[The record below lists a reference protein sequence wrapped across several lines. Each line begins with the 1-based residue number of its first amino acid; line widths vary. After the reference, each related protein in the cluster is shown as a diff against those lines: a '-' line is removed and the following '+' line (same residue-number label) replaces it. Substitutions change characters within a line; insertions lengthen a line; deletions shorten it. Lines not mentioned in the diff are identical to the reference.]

1 MGDSQGDSQGRLPSP
16 IGGKFWV
23 LSSDEDA
30 VDEVN
35 SMGEPPP
42 EYGGSSPEP
51 SPSLSSR
58 YAKRIRNRLLQRE
71 AALKLSV
78 DLSSDQSGYSL
89 DQLDQIRL
97 TKPSRSPLVKILKV
111 PVLEPT
117 VFLLDD
123 FNAKDW
129 VRVVRKKRIINA
141 RGASRADLPGSERR
155 RSPIS
160 HRYRR
165 SPLQRRSRSASFQI
179 SGPYRTK
186 AGLNSKYHNNF
197 MGQDFCAWT
206 LVQRNQRSRDMHIHC
221 GLPAPIPRVGG
232 CSSIP
237 SRVVA
242 TAAHLAMAGRES
254 MARSA
259 GGPLNQPLRQPILS
273 RTTPGRHGGSVGK
286 VDDGLK
292 DGAAVGTGTAGN
304 PEVQPTTNLPVSR
317 FDAGSSSNQ
326 GGRMEGWHTDGFR
339 GQGFGNFE
347 EGFFE
352 GNNGYGNGYGA
363 MSRGPVDRFPVEM
376 QYGQIPPPMLDGT
389 PAELESLS
397 SPSIVKNND
406 AAAGMEDVEHDVK
419 GLHPKA
425 GESMELHLCTSKGQS
440 TFRTENTSS
449 KQVPQGNIN
458 RCGTGVFL
466 GGRLS
471 NDEVVD
477 FGGISPPVKGARSS
491 GRIRLQENADDT
503 QMERAQ
509 KLAKAKDVASSSC
522 IPRSKGN
529 KPQTLQEK
537 QLLSAK
543 DKGPVSADPVLP
555 AKRTSSSELPLIG
568 ADPIGEG
575 RMVNRGSGEEAG
587 APAQRLVFAYY
598 ITGHGFGHA
607 TRALEV
613 VRHLIGAGHDVH
625 VVTAAPEFV
634 FTTEID
640 SPSLHIRRVL
650 LDCGAVQADA
660 LTVDRLASLEK
671 YHQTAVVPREAIL
684 RTEVEWLTSIKAD
697 LVVSDVVPVACRA
710 AADAGIRS
718 VCVTNF
724 SWDFIYAEYVVAA
737 GHHHRS
743 IVWQIAEDY
752 SHCEFLLRLPGYCP
766 MPAFRDV
773 IDVPLVVRRLH
784 KSRSEVRKELGIADD
799 VKVVIFNFGGQ
810 PAGWK
815 LKKEWLPD
823 GWLCLVCGASD
834 TQELPPNYIKLAK
847 DAYTPDLM
855 AASDCMLGKIGYGTV
870 SEALAYKLP
879 FVFVRRDY
887 FNEEPFLRNMLEHY
901 QCGIEMIRRD
911 LLTGHWKPYL
921 LRALT
926 LKPCYDGQINGG
938 EVAANIL
945 QDTAVGKKYII
956 GKLSGAR
963 RLRDAIVLGYQLQR
977 APGRDVGIPDWYSLS
992 EKEIGVR
999 PAVAPA
1005 SHGINGNAESSFE
1018 DFEILH
1024 GDMQGLTDTMD
1035 FLTSLSGLVGND
1047 PRSPEKQSRERT
1059 AASVLFDLEEEI
1071 YVARAPGRL
1080 DVMGGI
1086 ADYSGSLVLQMPI
1099 REACHVAIQR
1109 TNPIKQKL
1117 WKHAQARQL
1126 ANGAV
1131 SVVQIV
1137 SFGSELSNRAPTFD
1151 MDLSDFMDGDKPIS
1165 YDKAKEYFSQDP
1177 SQKWAA
1183 YVAGTILVLMTELGV
1198 RFTDSLSILV
1208 SSSVPEGKGV
1218 SSSAS
1223 VEVATMSAIAAVYGL
1238 NIAPRDLAILCQKV
1252 ENHIVGAP
1260 CGVMDQMTSACGEA
1274 NKLLA
1279 MVCQPAEVKELV
1291 SIPTHIRFWGL
1302 DSGIRHSVGGTDYG
1316 SVRVGTYM
1324 GRKMLKCAAS
1334 NLLSQSFPSTTTQ
1347 SCDTSE
1353 EYEKYG
1359 VELLKSEASLQ
1370 YLCNLPPHRYE
1381 ASYAR
1386 DIPEVITGDE
1396 FLEKYGDHNDAVTV
1410 VDPKRSYSVKAP
1422 TRHPIYEN
1430 FRVEAF
1436 KALLTAAKTDEQ
1448 LSALGELMYQCHY
1461 SYNACGLGS
1470 DGTDR
1475 LVNLVQEIQHRKTTS
1490 QNGGP
1495 SLFGAKI
1502 TGGGSGGS
1510 VCVIGKNC
1518 LKSSEEI
1525 FEIQKRYKAATGY
1538 LPIVFEGSS
1547 PGAGKFGYLKIR
1559 WRST

>member
-1 MGDSQGDSQGRLPSP
+1 MRVPDVD
-16 IGGKFWV
+16 GGGG
-23 LSSDEDA
+23 
-30 VDEVN
+30 EVTA
-35 SMGEPPP
+35 PP
-42 EYGGSSPEP
+42 
-51 SPSLSSR
+51 
-58 YAKRIRNRLLQRE
+58 Q
-71 AALKLSV
+71 
-78 DLSSDQSGYSL
+78 
-89 DQLDQIRL
+89 
-97 TKPSRSPLVKILKV
+97 
-111 PVLEPT
+111 
-117 VFLLDD
+117 
-123 FNAKDW
+123 
-129 VRVVRKKRIINA
+129 
-141 RGASRADLPGSERR
+141 
-155 RSPIS
+155 
-160 HRYRR
+160 H
-165 SPLQRRSRSASFQI
+165 
-179 SGPYRTK
+179 
-186 AGLNSKYHNNF
+186 
-197 MGQDFCAWT
+197 
-206 LVQRNQRSRDMHIHC
+206 
-221 GLPAPIPRVGG
+221 
-232 CSSIP
+232 
-237 SRVVA
+237 
-242 TAAHLAMAGRES
+242 
-254 MARSA
+254 
-259 GGPLNQPLRQPILS
+259 
-273 RTTPGRHGGSVGK
+273 
-286 VDDGLK
+286 
-292 DGAAVGTGTAGN
+292 
-304 PEVQPTTNLPVSR
+304 
-317 FDAGSSSNQ
+317 
-326 GGRMEGWHTDGFR
+326 
-339 GQGFGNFE
+339 
-347 EGFFE
+347 
-352 GNNGYGNGYGA
+352 
-363 MSRGPVDRFPVEM
+363 
-376 QYGQIPPPMLDGT
+376 
-389 PAELESLS
+389 
-397 SPSIVKNND
+397 
-406 AAAGMEDVEHDVK
+406 
-419 GLHPKA
+419 
-425 GESMELHLCTSKGQS
+425 
-440 TFRTENTSS
+440 
-449 KQVPQGNIN
+449 
-458 RCGTGVFL
+458 
-466 GGRLS
+466 
-471 NDEVVD
+471 
-477 FGGISPPVKGARSS
+477 
-491 GRIRLQENADDT
+491 
-503 QMERAQ
+503 
-509 KLAKAKDVASSSC
+509 
-522 IPRSKGN
+522 
-529 KPQTLQEK
+529 
-537 QLLSAK
+537 
-543 DKGPVSADPVLP
+543 
-555 AKRTSSSELPLIG
+555 
-568 ADPIGEG
+568 
-575 RMVNRGSGEEAG
+575 
-587 APAQRLVFAYY
+587 LVFAYY

-613 VRHLIGAGHDVH
+613 VRHLVAAGHDVH

-634 FTTEID
+634 FTTEIS
-640 SPSLHIRRVL
+640 SPSLHIRKVL

-671 YHQTAVVPREAIL
+671 YHQTAVVPRETIL
-684 RTEVEWLTSIKAD
+684 KTEVEWLNTIKAD

-710 AADAGIRS
+710 AAEAGIRS

-784 KSRSEVRKELGIADD
+784 RSRSEVRKELGIADD

-810 PAGWK
+810 PAGWE
-815 LKKEWLPD
+815 LKEEWLPD

-834 TQELPPNYIKLAK
+834 TQALPPNFIKLAK

-887 FNEEPFLRNMLEHY
+887 FNEEPFLRNMLEHH

-921 LRALT
+921 LRAIT
-926 LKPCYDGQINGG
+926 LQPCYDGPINGG
-938 EVAANIL
+938 EVAARIL
-945 QDTAVGKKYII
+945 QDTAVGKKYIS
-956 GKLSGAR
+956 GKLSGVR

-992 EKEIGVR
+992 EKEISVH
-999 PAVAPA
+999 PTPT
-1005 SHGINGNAESSFE
+1005 SHDMNGTAELSFE

-1024 GDMQGLTDTMD
+1024 GDTQGLTDTMS
-1035 FLTSLSGLVGND
+1035 FLKSLSGLVGND
-1047 PRSPEKQSRERT
+1047 LRNPEKQTRERA
-1059 AASVLFDLEEEI
+1059 AASVLFDWEEEI

-1099 REACHVAIQR
+1099 REACHVAVQR
-1109 TNPIKQKL
+1109 SDPTKQKQ
-1117 WKHAQARQL
+1117 WKHTQARQL
-1126 ANGAV
+1126 AKGGAMPV
-1131 SVVQIV
+1131 LQIV

-1165 YDKAKEYFSQDP
+1165 YDQAKEYFSLDP

-1183 YVAGTILVLMTELGV
+1183 YVAGTIFVLMTELGV
-1198 RFTDSLSILV
+1198 RFTDSMSILV

-1223 VEVATMSAIAAVYGL
+1223 VEVASMSAIAAAYGL
-1238 NIAPRDLAILCQKV
+1238 NIAPRDLALLCQKV
-1252 ENHIVGAP
+1252 ENHVVGAP

-1291 SIPTHIRFWGL
+1291 NIPTHIRFWGL

-1324 GRKMLKCAAS
+1324 GRKMIKCAAS
-1334 NLLSQSFPSTTTQ
+1334 GLLAELLPSCMSMQSG
-1347 SCDTSE
+1347 DTNPDDYE
-1353 EYEKYG
+1353 EHG
-1359 VELLKSEASLQ
+1359 VDLLKSEASME

-1381 ASYAR
+1381 AVYAK
-1386 DIPEVITGDE
+1386 DIPETIAGDA
-1396 FLEKYGDHNDAVTV
+1396 FLEKYGDHNDAVTAI
-1410 VDPKRSYSVKAP
+1410 DSKRSYCVKAP

-1448 LSALGELMYQCHY
+1448 LSALGELMFQCHY

-1475 LVNLVQEIQHRKTTS
+1475 LVNLVQEIRHRKTSRT
-1490 QNGGP
+1490 GGP

-1525 FEIQKRYKAATGY
+1525 LEIQKRYKAATGY

-1559 WRST
+1559 RRSV